1 MNPNI
6 YWIANYL
13 WDILIFLF
21 PTALS
26 IAIFAMFQSNA
37 YTGKDNIGCLVLL
50 FILFGMAATPLMYP
64 ATYLFEKESVRTND
78 ISYHNVIFLI
88 VLYQNYIQCDLHVSK
103 TFDCPCFE

>member
-6 YWIANYL
+6 YWIANYC

-37 YTGKDNIGCLVLL
+37 YTGKDNIGSLVLL
-50 FILFGMAATPLMYP
+50 FILFGLAATPLMYP
-64 ATYLFEKESVRTND
+64 ATYLFDKEGVLIGKVLSNMFFEAFLVMFIRGKYLG
-78 ISYHNVIFLI
+78 IS
-88 VLYQNYIQCDLHVSK
+88 
-103 TFDCPCFE
+103 

>member
-64 ATYLFEKESVRTND
+64 ATYLFEKESVLKILGTFLVTF
-78 ISYHNVIFLI
+78 YHF
-88 VLYQNYIQCDLHVSK
+88 YIQCDRPVSK
-103 TFDCPCFE
+103 TAIFHSLNKH